1 MPLRTVV
8 LDANVLV
15 MAALRDTLLRAAD
28 AALYRLA
35 WSEDILAEVERTLV
49 DKGMTTKLQA
59 RLLLDVMRA
68 AFPDAAVTGYRARL
82 SHMTN
87 DPKDRHV
94 LAAAVTAGAPVIVTA
109 NLKHFRA
116 EALAPYAITA
126 QSPDDFLCDLSASS
140 PERLGQIIRAQA
152 RDLVRP
158 PLSVPA
164 LLSLLA
170 RQQAPQ
176 FAARFSAYMMPGE
189 E

>member
-8 LDANVLV
+8 LDANVVV

-28 AALYRLA
+28 ADLYRPV

-49 DKGMTTKLQA
+49 AKGMTTDTHA
-59 RLLLDVMRA
+59 RLLLDVMGA
-68 AFPDAAVTGYRARL
+68 AFPDVAVTGYRARL
-82 SHMTN
+82 PHMTN

-94 LAAAVTAGAPVIVTA
+94 LAAAVAAGAQVIVTT

-116 EALAPYAITA
+116 EALAPYAISA
-126 QSPDDFLCDLSASS
+126 QSPDDFLCDLYERS
-140 PERLGQIIRAQA
+140 PEGLGQIIRAQA

-158 PLSVPA
+158 PVSVPE

-170 RQQAPQ
+170 LQQAPQ
-176 FAARFSAYMMPGE
+176 FAARLRASLLGGE
-189 E
+189 